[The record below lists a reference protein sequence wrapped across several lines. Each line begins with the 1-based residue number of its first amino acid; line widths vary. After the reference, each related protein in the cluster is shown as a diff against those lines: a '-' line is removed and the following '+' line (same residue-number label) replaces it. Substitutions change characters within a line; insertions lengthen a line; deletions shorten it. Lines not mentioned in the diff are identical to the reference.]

1 MTGINILYDKQNKRR
16 NKGTIVLKTVGWYLK
31 DDILFLDYKDAVT
44 AKDTHSTY
52 GYIYSI

>member
-16 NKGTIVLKTVGWYLK
+16 NKGTIVLKTVGWHLK